1 MVASFSTF
9 ERLQD
14 KGIVAYKKG
23 EYATARTYLLEAAE
37 SMIDLAAKTKS
48 PEMRLQHEEYAD
60 ELIDL
65 AKDCDAQRKNR
76 SPGRQ
81 RTTDSDDKGTDP
93 SEWIIREKP
102 KIGFDD
108 IAGLEDVKD
117 EIRLKMI
124 YPLSHPKLAAKYGIN
139 AGGGVL
145 LHGPPGTG
153 KTMMAK
159 AIAHELDATFF
170 VISPAQILS
179 KWVGEAEQNL
189 KKLFDAARAEAKSV
203 IFMDEIEALV
213 PRRKSGG
220 SSVMQRVVPQILQ
233 ELEGFAEDSTPLLFV
248 GATNKPWMLDDAMM
262 RPGRLDARIYIPL
275 PDAPARFKLLEI
287 YLSDRPLANDIDF
300 GELCDRLE
308 GYSGA
313 DIASIAERAARV
325 AFMESIA
332 GKDDRL
338 IAMKDIVQVIDATLP
353 SVRASD
359 LARFERFV
367 ATGE

>member
-1 MVASFSTF
+1 MAVTFSTF
-9 ERLQD
+9 ERLKD
-14 KGIVAYKKG
+14 KGIAAYKKG
-23 EYATARTYLLEAAE
+23 EYAAARTYLLEAAE
-37 SMIDLAAKTKS
+37 SMVELAAKTKS
-48 PEMRLQHEEYAD
+48 PDMRRQHEEYAA

-65 AKDCDAQRKNR
+65 AKECARQRKHGAPR
-76 SPGRQ
+76 RQ
-81 RTTDSDDKGTDP
+81 RATDSDDKGADA
-93 SEWIIREKP
+93 SDWIVKEKP

-108 IAGLEDVKD
+108 IAGLDDVKD

-124 YPLSHPKLAAKYGIN
+124 YPLSHPKLAKKYGIS

-145 LHGPPGTG
+145 LYGPPGTG

-159 AIAHELDATFF
+159 AIARELDATFF

-189 KKLFDAARAEAKSV
+189 KKLFDAAKAEDKSV

-213 PRRKSGG
+213 PRRRSGG

-233 ELEGFAEDSTPLLFV
+233 ELEGFEEDTTPLLFV
-248 GATNKPWMLDDAMM
+248 GATNKPWMVDDAMM
-262 RPGRLDARIYIPL
+262 RPGRLDARILVPL

-287 YLSDRPLANDIDF
+287 YMGKRPLAEDVDF
-300 GELCDRLE
+300 GVLCDKLD

-313 DIASIAERAARV
+313 DIASVAERAARF

-332 GKDDRL
+332 GKDNRP
-338 IAMKDIVQVIDATLP
+338 ITMKDVLQVIEATLP
-353 SVRASD
+353 SVKPSD
-359 LARFERFV
+359 LARYERF
-367 ATGE
+367 TQSGH